1 MTAKLTEA
9 DVRKLLN
16 DPSPE
21 SRADAAAKIAT
32 HYEASSAFGAHE
44 RKLAEEIFSIMC
56 RDAEVRVREALATHL
71 KECPFLP
78 HDIARRLADDVSSV
92 SVPVLS
98 YSSVLTD
105 EDLIGII
112 QSQGE
117 EKQKAIAARP
127 TVSENVSDALIETRN
142 EAVVGTL
149 VANDGA
155 RITEKGL
162 QRVLDEFGNSEL
174 VKSSMVGRSRLPV
187 EVTERLV
194 SMVSERLQRDLMLRH
209 ELPAGQVSD
218 LILQSREKATLGL
231 LGSGVERQDARR
243 LIVHL
248 YQNGRLSPTILLRA
262 LCMGDLDFFESGL
275 AVMSRIPL
283 TNARHMIHAGDRE
296 VMRSLF
302 DKAALP
308 RELQPAFA
316 AAIEVSSET
325 HFDGGERDQERFRR
339 RLIERIITNFEDPDA
354 AMGDENIDY
363 LMARLAQIDS
373 GFSIRTPAA

>member
-32 HYEASSAFGAHE
+32 YYDASTNFGAHE
-44 RKLAEEIFSIMC
+44 KKLAEEIFSIMC

-78 HDIARRLADDVSSV
+78 HDIARRLAEDVSEV
-92 SVPVLS
+92 SVPILT

-105 EDLIGII
+105 EDLIEII
-112 QSQGE
+112 RSQGE
-117 EKQKAIAARP
+117 EKQKAIASRA
-127 TVSENVSDALIETRN
+127 TVSANVSDALIETRN

-155 RITEKGL
+155 QITEKSL

-174 VKSSMVGRSRLPV
+174 VKSSMVGRSQLPL

-194 SMVSERLQRDLMLRH
+194 NMVSEKLQQDLMMRH
-209 ELPAGQVSD
+209 QLPSEQVSD

-231 LGSGVERQDARR
+231 LTSGGQRQDSRR

-248 YQNGRLSPTILLRA
+248 YQNGRLTPTILLRA
-262 LCMGDLDFFESGL
+262 LCMGDMDFFESGV

-283 TNARHMIHAGDRE
+283 TNTRHMIHGGDRDI
-296 VMRSLF
+296 MRSLF

-308 RELQPAFA
+308 KELQPAFA
-316 AAIEVSSET
+316 AAIEVAAET
-325 HFDGGERDQERFRR
+325 QYDGGERDQERFRR
-339 RLIERIITNFEDPDA
+339 RLIERIITNFEDPDEVI
-354 AMGDENIDY
+354 GGENIDY

-373 GFSIRTPAA
+373 GFSIRTTA